1 MTEETKMILKQL
13 EEIDAKITDIQMI
26 LENETNRKIKLIAEG
41 HLDFIRNP
49 DEALKVENEK
59 EILLIRVHYLEREI
73 RRIKTRVEAME

>member
-26 LENETNRKIKLIAEG
+26 LENEINRKIKLIAEG

>member
-26 LENETNRKIKLIAEG
+26 LEYETNRKIKLIAEG